1 MPGIT
6 ILGSGFGALTTLRAL
21 RKRGVKADIT
31 VLSPRPALHYLPSS
45 IWIPSG
51 AAAASDLQIP
61 LAGFFKRHRAK
72 FIEASVT
79 GLRDG
84 GRTVE
89 TDKGI
94 FSNDQLVIAT
104 GGQLIRK
111 LPGIEHALIPCQG
124 LEAAEEIGRRLKTM
138 DGGTIAL
145 GFATNPNEHGAVRGG
160 PVFEYAFIIDTMLRR
175 ESRRDK
181 FDLVFFNPAARP
193 GQRLGPKAV
202 DALLAE
208 MKRRSIR
215 MVLGEKLLRFEPDRV
230 ITEQSDIPADL
241 IIFMPGI
248 TGPKWLENAALPLS
262 PGGMIKADAKCRVE
276 GLAGV
281 WVVGDAGSYPGPEWL
296 AKQAH
301 QADLQAKAAAANIDA
316 VLCGAK
322 PVTDFKAELV
332 CIVDALNSGML
343 VYRSERRTLVT
354 PRMRLFHWMKKAF
367 EGVYLRP
374 YR

>member
-1 MPGIT
+1 MPNIT
-6 ILGSGFGALTTLRAL
+6 ILGSGFGALTAIRAL
-21 RKRGVKADIT
+21 RRRGVKADIT

-51 AAAASDLQIP
+51 AAAASDLKIP
-61 LAGFFKRHRAK
+61 LAGFFKRYGAT
-72 FIEASVT
+72 FIETSVT

-94 FSNDQLVIAT
+94 FTNDQLVIAT
-104 GGQLIRK
+104 GGRLVKK
-111 LPGIEHALIPCQG
+111 LPGIEHALIPCEG
-124 LEAAEEIGRRLKTM
+124 LDAAEEIGRRLKSM

-145 GFATNPNEHGAVRGG
+145 GFSTNPNEQGAVRGG

-175 ESRRDK
+175 QGRRDK
-181 FDLVFFNPAARP
+181 FDLVFFNPAERP

-208 MKRRSIR
+208 MKRRGIR
-215 MVLGEKLLRFEPDRV
+215 TVLGEKLVRFEADRV
-230 ITEQSDIPADL
+230 VTDKSEIQAGL

-248 TGPKWLENAALPLS
+248 TGPKWLENTGLPLS
-262 PGGMIKADAKCRVE
+262 PGGMIKADSKCRVE

-316 VLCGAK
+316 VLRASE

-332 CIVDALNSGML
+332 CIVDALDSGML
-343 VYRSERRTLVT
+343 VYRSESRTLVS
-354 PRMRLFHWMKKAF
+354 PRMWLFHWMKKAF
-367 EGVYLRP
+367 EGLYLRP